1 MKTRREVIVQTLA
14 AAAVFPVL
22 GQMTAPKA
30 LPANDLQLLTRV
42 VDLIIPR
49 TDTPGASDAGVQL
62 YIDGL
67 AARYPE
73 LAREIQSALA
83 ALREAKFLD
92 LPEERQT
99 ALLLAS
105 PALTTLKDLTISGYY
120 SSREGLVTELGW
132 HGNTYLAEFPGC
144 THPEHQGSGDA
155 G

>member
-1 MKTRREVIVQTLA
+1 MKTRREVIIQSLA

-22 GQMTAPKA
+22 GQPPAPTT
-30 LPANDLQLLTRV
+30 LPADDFRLLTRL

-62 YIDGL
+62 YIDAL
-67 AARYPE
+67 AALHPN
-73 LAREIQSALA
+73 LARELQSALA
-83 ALREAKFLD
+83 SLDEAKFLD
-92 LPEERQT
+92 LTEDRQT
-99 ALLLAS
+99 VLLLAN
-105 PALTTLKDLTISGYY
+105 PMLNMLKDLTIDAYY
-120 SSREGLVTELGW
+120 GSREGLVTELGW

>member
-14 AAAVFPVL
+14 AAAMLPVL
-22 GQMTAPKA
+22 GQPPAPTT
-30 LPANDLQLLTRV
+30 LPAGDLRLLTRL

-49 TDTPGASDAGVQL
+49 TDTPGASDAGVPS
-62 YIDGL
+62 YIDTL
-67 AARYPE
+67 AARHPA
-73 LAREIQSALA
+73 LAREIRSALA

-92 LPEERQT
+92 LPEDRQT
-99 ALLLAS
+99 ALLLES
-105 PALTTLKDLTISGYY
+105 PALNTLKDLTISGYY

-144 THPEHQGSGDA
+144 THPEHQGGGDA

>member
-22 GQMTAPKA
+22 GQPSA
-30 LPANDLQLLTRV
+30 LDLQLLTRV

-49 TDTPGASDAGVQL
+49 TDTPGASDAGVPL
-62 YIDGL
+62 YIDAL
-67 AARYPE
+67 AARYPA

-92 LPEERQT
+92 LPEDRQT
-99 ALLLAS
+99 ALLLES
-105 PALTTLKDLTISGYY
+105 PALNTLKDLTIGGYY
-120 SSREGLVTELGW
+120 GSREGLVAELGW
-132 HGNTYLAEFPGC
+132 HGNTYLAEFLGC